1 MQLQQR
7 MKLLKK
13 RHLFLL
19 SLFSSF
25 ADVFLTS
32 MHPAL
37 ESNPVIR
44 ALAAYGGP
52 MFIWLWLPVEAI
64 AVFSCACIP
73 YMWGTAR
80 IGRAESIIVAL
91 LPAAAVLHN
100 LMVLAA
106 AAS

>member
-1 MQLQQR
+1 MLER
-7 MKLLKK
+7 LRK

-25 ADVFLTS
+25 ADLLLTS

-37 ESNPVIR
+37 ESDPVIR
-44 ALAAYGGP
+44 VLLAHGP
-52 MFIWLWLPVEAI
+52 LFVWLWLPVEAA
-64 AVFSCACIP
+64 AVFGFACIP
-73 YMWGTAR
+73 YMWGTAG
-80 IGRAESIIVAL
+80 IGRAESIIIAL

>member
-1 MQLQQR
+1 MLER
-7 MKLLKK
+7 LRK

-25 ADVFLTS
+25 LDLLLTS

-37 ESNPVIR
+37 ESDPAIR
-44 ALAAYGGP
+44 VLLAHGP
-52 MFIWLWLPVEAI
+52 LFVWLWLPVET
-64 AVFSCACIP
+64 AVMFSGACIP
-73 YMWGTAR
+73 YTWGTAG
-80 IGRAESIIVAL
+80 IGRAGSIIIAL

-106 AAS
+106 GSS